1 MEDHYT
7 CTDIDAMESIAKK
20 LPLSS
25 RRRPQWD
32 LEVLN
37 SFAVSKVKSNLDAWK
52 QVWSEEEKINYNS
65 TPMFSIYA
73 IK

>member
-1 MEDHYT
+1 
-7 CTDIDAMESIAKK
+7 MESIAKK

-25 RRRPQWD
+25 RCRPQWD

-37 SFAVSKVKSNLDAWK
+37 SFAVSKVKSDPDVWK